1 MSIRTKSLLLIGIG
15 IVCIVGTA
23 IYVSTTVFLKRF
35 DELEMDRTRVNL
47 ERVSQAFD
55 VEKNNLSVK
64 LSDWSTWDDAYEFIE
79 DQNSDFIESNL
90 QDLTFENL
98 NIYSMI
104 FAKPGEKVVYAK
116 GYDAEGELSAS
127 VSAFLRNLATN
138 STVFGK
144 LEKQQDALTGVVV
157 DNGIPFLLS
166 ARPVLRSSSEGSSR
180 GILIFLRKI
189 SKTYAKEFGDIVRL
203 PVEIQVIDPSNT
215 SEHIK
220 NELAHGVEN
229 HAEVESKD
237 TLEADH
243 FESDIFG
250 KPALYFH
257 MELPRDIHAQGIQV
271 VTYIGIFGSIIGVVM
286 LIIILVVLDRLVL
299 HRIITASDQIVA
311 LGKRGIVSERVPQDS
326 QADEISSLVK
336 SVNTMLQSLEYG
348 QHLLADE
355 RYRMQ
360 QYIDSA
366 GVMFIALSPQG
377 EVILVNKKTCEV
389 LEKSKDELIGKDWF
403 THAIPTDNQEAT
415 RAVFTSIMSG
425 TNEFKDYFENSV
437 ITKSG
442 AIRLIAWHNSVLK
455 NSSGEIIAAISSG
468 DDITERKE
476 TEKAIEQKNRELEST
491 KSAMLNILEDE
502 RKLEEQV
509 KDERDQ
515 AQAIISSMSEG
526 LFVVNREYKVLLTNA
541 MASELVGIPIEDI
554 IGKKLS
560 DITVIYNADT
570 PVEETQR
577 PLYRTLHNGEHVSYG
592 LEDNHYLESK
602 HGKIPV
608 AISTTPLRR
617 GDEIIGA
624 LATFHDISKDKAVK
638 ETIENQ
644 VEERTHDLVREQARF
659 MASIRNLPLGFI
671 MTDVTGKVVLINSIA
686 RKILNNTQ
694 EQLTLDDV
702 AKSFEGIID
711 ILGESKVC
719 TETRKSKQLSSVQY
733 NSRWVRLFIAPI
745 ITQGEVAEVIGQVY
759 VLEDTTESKMVE
771 RSKDEFFSIASHELR
786 TPLTAIRGNTSMI
799 IDFYGDKITDPD
811 LKEMI
816 SDIHASSLRLI
827 DIVNDFLN
835 VSRIEQGKIDFKNTE
850 FDLKDLIRE
859 SVAEFEGSA
868 LEKHVVVRFA
878 DNGDIPHVYADR
890 DRTKQVLL
898 NLIGNA
904 LKFTETGEVVVSVTT
919 EHNQVK
925 TMVIDSGRGISKEN
939 QSLLFRKFQQAGS
952 SLFTRDTTKGTG
964 LGLYISRLIIEGMG
978 GRIWLEKSEE
988 GVGSEFCFTVPV
1000 PEHQI

>member
-1 MSIRTKSLLLIGIG
+1 MSIRTKSLLLIGTG
-15 IVCIVGTA
+15 ILCIVVTA
-23 IYVSTTVFLKRF
+23 IYASATIFLSRF

-64 LSDWSTWDDAYEFIE
+64 LSDWSTWDDAYQFIE
-79 DQNSDFIESNL
+79 DQNTEFIESNL

-98 NIYSMI
+98 NIYAMI

-116 GYDAEGELSAS
+116 GYDPEGELSAS
-127 VSAFLRNLATN
+127 VSAYLRSLSTN
-138 STVFGK
+138 RDVFEK
-144 LEKQQDALTGVVV
+144 LGEQHDHLTGVVV
-157 DNGIPFLLS
+157 DNGIPFILS
-166 ARPVLRSSSEGSSR
+166 ARPILMSSAEGSPR
-180 GILIFLRKI
+180 GVLIFLRKI
-189 SKTYAKEFGDIVRL
+189 STTYAKEFGEIVRL
-203 PVEIQVIDPSNT
+203 PIEIQVIDPLNV

-220 NELAHGVEN
+220 KELAKGTESY
-229 HAEVESKD
+229 AEVESIN

-257 MELPRDIHAQGIQV
+257 MELPRDIHAQGVQV
-271 VTYIGIFGSIIGVVM
+271 VTYIGVFGSVIGVVV
-286 LIIILVVLDRLVL
+286 LFIILFILDRIVL
-299 HRIITASDQIVA
+299 HRIVTASGQIVA
-311 LGKRGIVSERVPQDS
+311 LGKRGIVSERIPQDTQS
-326 QADEISSLVK
+326 DEISSLVK
-336 SVNTMLQSLEYG
+336 SVNTMLQSMEYG

-377 EVILVNKKTCEV
+377 EVTLVNKRTCEI
-389 LEKSKDELIGKDWF
+389 LERTKEELIGKDWF
-403 THAIPTDNQEAT
+403 VEAIPTSDQEAT

-425 TNEFKDYFENSV
+425 KSVFQDYFENSV
-437 ITKSG
+437 VTKNG
-442 AIRLIAWHNSVLK
+442 AIRLIAWHNSVLR
-455 NSSGEIIAAISSG
+455 NSKGDIISAISSG

-476 TEKAIEQKNRELEST
+476 TERAIEQKNRELEST

-502 RKLEEQV
+502 RKLEEQM
-509 KDERDQ
+509 KDERDK

-526 LFVVNREYKVLLTNA
+526 LFVVNKEYKVLLTNA

-554 IGKKLS
+554 VGKKLS

-570 PVEETQR
+570 PLPENQR

-602 HGKIPV
+602 NGKIPV
-608 AISTTPLRR
+608 AISTTPLKR

-638 ETIENQ
+638 ETIEKQ
-644 VEERTHDLVREQARF
+644 VEERTQDLVREQARF
-659 MASIRNLPLGFI
+659 MASIRNLPLGFV
-671 MTDVTGKVVLINSIA
+671 MTDVSGKVVLINAIA
-686 RKILNNTQ
+686 RKMLNVTA
-694 EQLTLDDV
+694 EQLTIGDV
-702 AKSFEGIID
+702 AKTFEGIID
-711 ILGESKVC
+711 ILGESTVC
-719 TETRKSKQLSSVQY
+719 TETQKPKQLPSVQY
-733 NSRWVRLFIAPI
+733 QSRWVRLFIAPI
-745 ITQGEVAEVIGQVY
+745 ITQGDSAEVIGQVF

-816 SDIHASSLRLI
+816 TDIHASSLRLI

-835 VSRIEQGKIDFKNTE
+835 VSRIEQGKIDFKKSE

-868 LEKHVVVRFA
+868 LEKHVTVRFDDTCDVPA
-878 DNGDIPHVYADR
+878 VYADR
-890 DRTKQVLL
+890 DRTKQVIL
-898 NLIGNA
+898 NLISNA
-904 LKFTETGEVVVSVTT
+904 LKFTDTGDIVVKVSIKDAL
-919 EHNQVK
+919 VK

-939 QSLLFRKFQQAGS
+939 QTLLFRKFQQAGS

-978 GRIWLEKSEE
+978 GSIWLEKSEE

-1000 PEHQI
+1000 QKQQV